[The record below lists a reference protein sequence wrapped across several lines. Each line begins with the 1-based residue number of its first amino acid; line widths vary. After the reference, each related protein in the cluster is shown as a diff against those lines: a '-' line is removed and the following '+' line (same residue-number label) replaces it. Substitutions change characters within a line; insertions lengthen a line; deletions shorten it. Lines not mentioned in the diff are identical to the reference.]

1 MCFFTR
7 TNRSLNKQN
16 KGHKLERFLLV
27 FSFFLPLLEAAAGQ
41 SRRQTRFVLGEL
53 R

>member
-16 KGHKLERFLLV
+16 KGHKLERFV
-27 FSFFLPLLEAAAGQ
+27 FFLSLSEAAAGQ
-41 SRRQTRFVLGEL
+41 SRRETGFVLGEL
-53 R
+53 S